1 MAGIGFEL
9 KKIYGRKTLAS
20 NLWGTLYAT
29 MLTIG
34 PTVLSALMMLVLNTL
49 LSRSGLTVLEGRFFI
64 SSTTYAFLTALLVT
78 NLFATPVSRYIADC
92 IFLGRDSDIFPS
104 TFGVLAFTTSIS
116 GVIMALLCAGIYV
129 RAQGQVPL
137 SFLAAYYFLG
147 VLVTGAYTLMNY
159 ASALKHYRTLTFSF
173 ILGLLLSVGVY
184 LLCSRRLG
192 IAGVT
197 AACIALASCF
207 FLVIFSLV
215 LQCVRAFG
223 APRGRHFAFLAY
235 FRRYP
240 ILAVGSAAYILGLYG
255 PTIIYWFFSEAGE
268 QVSIF
273 HTAPSYDM
281 AVFLAFV
288 INIPSLV
295 IFVVKV
301 ETAFYERFVVYVSAL
316 NNGTLHMLQ
325 KERSVM
331 TRALLQE
338 LFFVY
343 EVQVIVT
350 VVLVCLISVFF
361 PYLDASIHMLHMFV
375 MLSLGIC
382 TVFCMYFTI
391 VVFYYFSDYTGACI
405 SSLVFL
411 TVSVLGAAAA
421 SRSGDFYSLP
431 LPLLLGGLA
440 GWLVSFVLLR
450 RRMEKLDSF
459 LMC

>member
-34 PTVLSALMMLVLNTL
+34 PTVLSALLMLVLNTL
-49 LSRSGLTVLEGRFFI
+49 LSRTGLTVLEGRFFI

-78 NLFATPVSRYIADC
+78 SFFSTPVSRYIADC
-92 IFLGRDSDIFPS
+92 VYLRKESEIFPS
-104 TFGVLAFTTSIS
+104 AFGVLAFTTSIS
-116 GVIMALLCAGIYV
+116 GVIMALLCVGIYLH
-129 RAQGQVPL
+129 AQGQVPV
-137 SFLAAYYFLG
+137 SFLAAYYLLG
-147 VLVTGAYTLMNY
+147 ILVTDAYTLMNY
-159 ASALKHYRTLTFSF
+159 ASALKHYKTLTFGF

-184 LLCSRRLG
+184 LLCSGWLG
-192 IAGVT
+192 MAGVT
-197 AACIALASCF
+197 SACIALASCF
-207 FLVIFSLV
+207 FVVIFSLV

-223 APRGRHFAFLAY
+223 APRGRYFAFLPY
-235 FRRYP
+235 FRQYP
-240 ILAVGSAAYILGLYG
+240 TLAVGNLSYMLGLYG
-255 PTIIYWFFSEAGE
+255 PTMIYWFFSEARE

-273 HTAPSYDM
+273 HTAPSFDM
-281 AVFLAFV
+281 AMFLAFV
-288 INIPSLV
+288 VNIPALV

-301 ETAFYERFVVYVSAL
+301 ETAFYEKFVVYVSAL

-331 TRALLQE
+331 TRALLQN

-343 EVQVIVT
+343 EVQLIIT
-350 VVLVCLISVFF
+350 VVLVCLVSVFF

-391 VVFYYFSDYTGACI
+391 VVFYYFSDYGGACI
-405 SSLVFL
+405 SSMVFL
-411 TVSVLGAAAA
+411 AVTALGAAAA
-421 SRSGDFYSLP
+421 SQSSGFYFLP
-431 LPLLLGGLA
+431 LPLLAGGLF